1 MDFRFQAADAVPP
14 KGLALILWTVDGLTL
29 KRLACSSALN
39 ALLSAAGVLGNLDDG
54 VGTCHA
60 FRGQVAPCNVS

>member
-29 KRLACSSALN
+29 KRLACSSAERPSVGRRGPWEFGRRCRY
-39 ALLSAAGVLGNLDDG
+39 LSCIFANEAIG
-54 VGTCHA
+54 
-60 FRGQVAPCNVS
+60 F